1 MYAVVGCS
9 KCSALWVVEG
19 RPETTQCPRCG
30 TRKRFDRLKQFV
42 TTDDPDRAK
51 QARAAMLAERQEM
64 GEAFDDLDDFSSMG
78 DRLDEAG
85 IDDDTYLESSGV
97 DPEAAE
103 QAGKRAEQGTGGSRS
118 RKAVVTDA
126 LDELAEPT
134 RDAIVAYAQKQGVAE
149 DYVDRALEKLRRT
162 GEITESNGVYRRL

>member
-9 KCSALWVVEG
+9 ECSALWVVEG

-64 GEAFDDLDDFSSMG
+64 GEAFADLDDFASMAA
-78 DRLDEAG
+78 RLDEAG
-85 IDDDTYLESSGV
+85 IDDETYLESSGV
-97 DPEAAE
+97 NPEAAT
-103 QAGKRAEQGTGGSRS
+103 QAGDRAEQGVGGSRS
-118 RKAVVTDA
+118 RKETVTDA
-126 LDELAEPT
+126 LVELDEPT
-134 RDAIVAYAQKQGVAE
+134 RDAIVAYARE
-149 DYVDRALEKLRRT
+149 RDITEEYVDRALEKLRRA
-162 GEITESNGVYRRL
+162 GEITASDGVYRQL